1 MEMTVIDFTHKIEET
16 IDNME
21 RNIEVI
27 KSVIASQSTLCE
39 LVNKSEVAKDF
50 ETFVNGLKEDNA
62 KKQEQIDVITF
73 RVNTLKDLVSVL
85 KAEDKVVHDTA
96 ITTLMLLCFGL
107 GLEKPENYI
116 EKAPEAQASK
126 EEQLAA
132 NAGAAQTDEKK
143 DA

>member
-1 MEMTVIDFTHKIEET
+1 MEMTVIDFTHKVEET
-16 IDNME
+16 TDNITHQIDVIRSIVANQTVLC
-21 RNIEVI
+21 NIV
-27 KSVIASQSTLCE
+27 K
-39 LVNKSEVAKDF
+39 KSEQAKDF
-50 ETFVNGLKEDNA
+50 ETFLKGIEEDNA
-62 KKQEQIDVITF
+62 KKLEQVDILTF
-73 RVNTLKDLVSVL
+73 RLNTLKDLVNVL

-96 ITTLMLLCFGL
+96 VTTLMLLCFGL

-126 EEQLAA
+126 EEQATA